1 MHELRMELH
10 SQDKAVK
17 VDAVKKVIASMTG
30 KSNER
35 ERVCVSDFERI
46 ALLYY

>member
-30 KSNER
+30 KSKR
-35 ERVCVSDFERI
+35 EQCVSESERI
-46 ALLYY
+46 ALLYGPW